1 LLGQGRHGNS
11 DNIGALRKR
20 VFFMGVPI
28 LGGLIDSVIGIIT
41 GAVYGI
47 APQLVALLHSLGLPP
62 G

>member
-1 LLGQGRHGNS
+1 
-11 DNIGALRKR
+11 
-20 VFFMGVPI
+20 MGLPV

-47 APQLVALLHSLGLPP
+47 APQLGALLASLGLPP